1 MPVIRAALSGPA
13 FAPPTLDQVRR
24 ERLARTPQFAQI
36 MLAAEARRRGREYRA
51 PMRCDAVAHAAVKA
65 TAETFRAAVCDVA
78 PWPPGQ
84 RGDAESGQCPVC
96 NTTLMRVA
104 GKSYGGGGA
113 S

>member
-1 MPVIRAALSGPA
+1 MPVIVATVRGPA

-24 ERLARTPQFAQI
+24 ERLARTPQLAQI
-36 MLAAEARRRGREYRA
+36 LLAAEARRRGREYRT

-65 TAETFRAAVCDVA
+65 TVETFRAAVCDVA
-78 PWPPGQ
+78 PWPPGI
-84 RGDAESGQCPVC
+84 RGDCESGQCPVC

-104 GKSYGGGGA
+104 SKSYGGA